1 MAPATAVRN
10 PVSKGKRGAV
20 AVEFALVAPVLMIL
34 LFGAIEFGLAFK
46 DLLVLNQ
53 AAREGAR
60 AASVGDTV
68 STVLSRIDS
77 AASSLNYQQ
86 MTIALQRRYLV
97 GGTWTSWCTLGDAA
111 SVNQN
116 DATVG
121 AQVRVRII
129 YPHTLATG
137 QLFSRLATNA
147 DGVSFNLQSEMV
159 MRRE

>member
-1 MAPATAVRN
+1 MRTR
-10 PVSKGKRGAV
+10 VSEGTRGAV
-20 AVEFALVAPVLMIL
+20 AVEFALIAPVLMIL

-68 STVLSRIDS
+68 SAVLSRIDS
-77 AASSLNYQQ
+77 AASTLDYQD
-86 MTIALQRRYLV
+86 MTITLERRHLV

-121 AQVRVRII
+121 AQVRVHIV
-129 YPHTLATG
+129 YPHTLVTG
-137 QLFSRLATNA
+137 LLFSRLATNA
-147 DGVSFNLQSEMV
+147 DGASFNLQSEMV